1 MLAAPLVAC
10 MTAVAAANGLPPLV
24 LPAIHMIEGGHV
36 GMIVKNANGSE
47 DYGVMQINSSWLPT
61 LAQGLDRSA
70 SQVRSDL
77 IHDGCFN
84 IAIAGAVM
92 KYNVAQAGG
101 DIWQAVGYYSSHTAS
116 FNAIYQ
122 ARVAIAAVKIQ
133 AGHVTER
140 DK

>member
-24 LPAIHMIEGGHV
+24 LPAIHMVEGGQV
-36 GMIVKNANGSE
+36 GTIAKNANGSE

-92 KYNVAQAGG
+92 KYKVAQAGG

-133 AGHVTER
+133 TGHVTER
-140 DK
+140 EK